1 MSDEPNN
8 EEEVEKG
15 APMWVVTFGDLMSL
29 LLCFFVLLL
38 SFSETDKAIYKE
50 VAGSL
55 TEAFGVQRDKK
66 VLDTP
71 MGQSIIGREFDQQ
84 IIPTVTE
91 EEIIAAHIKKE
102 IKGELEKTG
111 GETGEGA
118 GGTAGEESGGKAG
131 EGDSLLDNL
140 IKIEAGEN
148 KVTIKLM
155 GESTFDSGKA
165 KIKPNMVSILKK
177 IASIIKT
184 MDGNITVA
192 GHTDN
197 IPIFG
202 GAYKSNL
209 VLSMARASNVAELMI
224 NKIKIKPERISAMGY
239 GKYRPQ
245 ASNLTREGRQKNR
258 RVEIIIHTKKDSN
271 KNVIKKNDDTNI
283 DDNLLFIIPNS

>member
-1 MSDEPNN
+1 MSDEPDNG
-8 EEEVEKG
+8 EEVEAG

-38 SFSETDKAIYKE
+38 SFSETDKAVYKE
-50 VAGSL
+50 VAGSM
-55 TEAFGVQRDKK
+55 TDAFGVQRDKK

-71 MGQSIIGREFDQQ
+71 MGQSIIGREFDQE
-84 IIPTVTE
+84 IVPTISE
-91 EEIIAAHIKKE
+91 EQVIASYIKKE
-102 IKGELEKTG
+102 IKKELKKAG
-111 GETGEGA
+111 GEEEGA
-118 GGTAGEESGGKAG
+118 PGDGE
-131 EGDSLLDNL
+131 SLLDNL

-155 GESTFDSGKA
+155 GESTFDSGNA

-177 IASIIKT
+177 IASIVKT
-184 MDGNITVA
+184 MDGDITVA

-202 GAYKSNL
+202 GPYKSNL

-258 RVEIIIHTKKDSN
+258 RVEIVIHTKKDSN
-271 KNVIKKNDDTNI
+271 NNVIKKNGAADQ
-283 DDNLLFIIPNS
+283 DNKSLFIIPNS